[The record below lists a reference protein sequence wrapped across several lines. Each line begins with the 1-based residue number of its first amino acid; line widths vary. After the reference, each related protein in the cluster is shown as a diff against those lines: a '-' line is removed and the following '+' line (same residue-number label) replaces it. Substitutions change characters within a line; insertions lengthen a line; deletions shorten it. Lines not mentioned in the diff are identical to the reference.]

1 MTEAYAKVLRVR
13 SPVYEVR
20 WQGATLDAHDSIEAA
35 RSQVEA
41 FRAMWQP
48 VDFARASEY
57 CVVEVTIT
65 EREVEA

>member
-1 MTEAYAKVLRVR
+1 MTEAYAKVVKVR

-48 VDFARASEY
+48 VSATRAREY
-57 CVVEVTIT
+57 RVVEVTIT
-65 EREVEA
+65 EREVDG